1 LFIDPPFEESSM
13 KAQLIAGERAGEY
26 LNTIKTAEPR
36 PCAVRTVD
44 STFLPAIAESAMH
57 RERQLFEG
65 RSASELKTQN
75 AFVMGG
81 MNSGSI
87 ERAASIVVAEVS

>member
-13 KAQLIAGERAGEY
+13 KAQLIARERVREY
-26 LNTIKTAEPR
+26 LNTIKTAGPR
-36 PCAVRTVD
+36 PCAVRTGD
-44 STFLPAIAESAMH
+44 PTFLPAIAESAMH

-75 AFVMGG
+75 AFAMRGR
-81 MNSGSI
+81 NSGSV